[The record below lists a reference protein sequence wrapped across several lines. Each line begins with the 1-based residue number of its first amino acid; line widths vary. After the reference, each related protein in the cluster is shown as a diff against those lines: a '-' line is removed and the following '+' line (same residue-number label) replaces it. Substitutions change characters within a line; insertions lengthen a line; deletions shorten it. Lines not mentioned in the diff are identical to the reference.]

1 MVHWRIQFFG
11 VVQGVWFRRF
21 VQEQARD
28 LGITGWVRNESD
40 GSVLAECQ
48 HPEVQVLEQW
58 MQRCAEGPPLA
69 KVERID
75 VTHMEE
81 VVRHSSF
88 EILR

>member
-28 LGITGWVRNESD
+28 LGITGWVQNESD

-48 HPEVQVLEQW
+48 HAEVQVLEQW
-58 MQRCAEGPPLA
+58 MQRCAEGPPKA
-69 KVERID
+69 DVERID
-75 VTHMEE
+75 VRHIEE